1 VIGGSQAGGPPVAT
15 AAKSGF
21 ETAIAIKAG
30 VQHFTLQALDASGR
44 VLGTSRPFRASS
56 AGGSGA

>member
-1 VIGGSQAGGPPVAT
+1 MAS

-21 ETAIAIKAG
+21 ETAIPVKAG
-30 VQHFTLQALDASGR
+30 GQQFTLQALDANGR

-56 AGGSGA
+56 SSDSGS